1 MDIEQRTL
9 PNNIEAEQSVLGAII
24 IDNECLT
31 PVMEIITADEFYR
44 EAHRLIYNSILKLYG
59 DKQVIDMVTL
69 VNLLRRDE
77 KIADVGGVA
86 YVMSLANTVPT
97 AANVQYHA
105 KIVHEKYILR
115 QMIKVGT
122 EIRAM
127 GYEEAD
133 EADLLL
139 DKAESKIMEIADKRK
154 SNGFSHIGAVLMETT
169 ETLQELAS
177 NKGKLTGIS
186 TGFKDVDKLTS
197 GLHSSDFIILAA
209 RPSMGKTAFA
219 LNVVQNVGLRSKRK
233 SGEPCSV
240 AFFSLEMSTA
250 QLVNRMICAE
260 AGIDAQNLR
269 TGQMT
274 DKDWE
279 NLWNVCDKMYN
290 AKIYINDTPGITAM
304 EMRGLARRL
313 KAEHGLDLIV
323 VDYLQLM
330 QGSGNSKGDRQQ
342 EVSEISRSLKAL
354 ARELDV
360 PVIALS
366 QLSRSVEARQCKR
379 PMLSDLRE
387 SGSLEQDADIV
398 AFLYRD
404 DYYNPDTENANVTEL
419 IVAKHRNGPVD
430 TVNLF
435 FHKQLTKF
443 VDLARKDLW

>member
-1 MDIEQRTL
+1 MELEQRTL

-31 PVMEIITADEFYR
+31 SVMEVITADEFYR
-44 EAHRLIYNSILKLYG
+44 EAHKVIFETIVKLTN
-59 DKQVIDMVTL
+59 DKQVADMVTI
-69 VNLLRRDE
+69 VNQLRKEE
-77 KIADVGGVA
+77 KMQDVGGVA
-86 YVMSLANTVPT
+86 YVMSLPNMVPT
-97 AANVQYHA
+97 SANVLYHA
-105 KIVHEKYILR
+105 KIVHEKHIMR
-115 QMIKVGT
+115 QLVKVGT
-122 EIRAM
+122 EICAM
-127 GYEEAD
+127 GYDEAD
-133 EADLLL
+133 EANLLL
-139 DKAESKIMEIADKRK
+139 DKAESRILEIANKRK
-154 SNGFSHIGAVLMETT
+154 SDGFSQIGSILMEST
-169 ETLQELAS
+169 EKLHELAA
-177 NKGKLTGIS
+177 NKGGITGIS
-186 TGFKDVDKLTS
+186 SGFKDIDKLTS
-197 GLHSSDFIILAA
+197 GLHPSDFIILAA

-219 LNVVQNVGLRSKRK
+219 LNIVQNVGLRSRRD
-233 SGEPCSV
+233 GNPCTV
-240 AFFSLEMSTA
+240 AFFSLEMSKQ
-250 QLVNRMICAE
+250 QLVNRIICAE

-269 TGQMT
+269 TGQLS
-274 DKDWE
+274 DKEWA
-279 NLWNVCDKMYN
+279 NLWNACETMYN
-290 AKIYINDTPGITAM
+290 AKIYINDTPGITVM

-330 QGSGNSKGDRQQ
+330 SGSGSGKGDRQQ

-354 ARELDV
+354 AREMDV

-404 DYYNPDTENANVTEL
+404 DYYNPDSEDQNITEV
-419 IVAKHRNGPVD
+419 IIAKHRNGPVD

>member
-24 IDNECLT
+24 IDNECLES
-31 PVMEIITADEFYR
+31 VMEIITADEFYR
-44 EAHRLIYNSILKLYG
+44 EAHRLIYGCIVKLHSE
-59 DKQVIDMVTL
+59 KQVIDMVTL
-69 VNLLRRDE
+69 VNLLRKDN
-77 KIADVGGVA
+77 KMSDVGGVA
-86 YVMSLANTVPT
+86 YVMSLANAVPT
-97 AANVQYHA
+97 AANATFHA
-105 KIVHEKYILR
+105 NIVHEKYVLR

-122 EIRAM
+122 EICTM
-127 GYEEAD
+127 GYEEVDDA
-133 EADLLL
+133 ATLL
-139 DKAESKIMEIADKRK
+139 DKAESKIMEISSKRT
-154 SNGFSHIGAVLMETT
+154 SNGFTNVGEALMKTT
-169 ETLQELAS
+169 EMLQELAS

-186 TGFKDVDKLTS
+186 TGFKDVDNLTS
-197 GLHSSDFIILAA
+197 GLHASDFIILAA

-219 LNVVQNVGLRSKRK
+219 LNIVQNVGLRSKRK
-233 SGEPCSV
+233 DGKSCSV
-240 AFFSLEMSTA
+240 AFFSLEMSTS

-269 TGQMT
+269 TGQMS

-279 NLWNVCDKMYN
+279 NLWNVCDKMYDT
-290 AKIYINDTPGITAM
+290 KIYINDTPGITVM

-313 KAEHGLDLIV
+313 KAEQGLDLIV

-330 QGSGNSKGDRQQ
+330 QGNGSSKGDRQQ

-360 PVIALS
+360 PLIALS
-366 QLSRSVEARQCKR
+366 QLSRSVEARQSKR

-404 DYYNPDTENANVTEL
+404 DYYNPDSEDANITEL

-430 TVNLF
+430 VVKLF